1 MNEKQHTLHTDAVFQ
16 GRGLHTGEHVTI
28 RLKPAPENTGIIFQR
43 VDLPDSPRI
52 QVGPD
57 SVRTDHMSGRCSIIG
72 QGEVS
77 VQTIEHLMA
86 ALHGLGVD
94 NVAVEI
100 DGAEVPGL
108 DGSAK
113 EFADGLHKAGLLEQS
128 DARRYLILKRP
139 VTVSAGQA
147 LITMIPAEDF
157 RITYTLDYEHPALRS
172 QVFNFTLGKDDF
184 MTAVAPA
191 RTFCL
196 KEEAEALQKAGL
208 GKGADYANTLVMDA
222 SGPIENELRLAH
234 ECARHK
240 VLDLIGDLAFLGRP
254 LKGHVFAVRSGHY
267 LNARLVREIADQ
279 TGDHRFPVDG
289 PEGQVSQLPAVDI
302 AQIMAVIPHRYP
314 FLLVDRIVEME
325 HGKRAVGI
333 KNLTMNELFFQ
344 GHFPQAPI
352 MPGVLMIEA
361 MAQVGGV
368 LLRQTE
374 LHRDQLGLFMAVN
387 NTKFRRTAHPGDQ
400 LVMEI
405 EVLRDRA
412 RMASVHGVG
421 RVDGQVV
428 VETDMMFSF
437 MDAQK
442 VFG

>member
-1 MNEKQHTLHTDAVFQ
+1 MNGKQYTIQNEVKFQ
-16 GRGLHTGEHVTI
+16 GRGLHTGEDVTI
-28 RLKPAPENTGIIFQR
+28 CLKPAGENAGVVFQR
-43 VDLPDSPRI
+43 IDLPQSPRLR
-52 QVGPD
+52 VGPD

-72 QGEVS
+72 QGEAA

-94 NVAVEI
+94 NVVIEI
-100 DGAEVPGL
+100 NGAEVPGL
-108 DGSAK
+108 DGSAQ
-113 EFADGLHKAGLLEQS
+113 EFAQGILQAGLLQQQS
-128 DARRYLILKRP
+128 SRRYLSLKRP
-139 VTVSAGQA
+139 ITVSAGQA
-147 LITMIPAEDF
+147 SITMVPAEDF
-157 RITYTLDYEHPALRS
+157 RITYTLDYDHPALRS
-172 QVFNFTLGKDDF
+172 QVFNFTLGEDDF
-184 MTAVAPA
+184 MGEVAPA

-196 KEEAEALQKAGL
+196 KQEAEALQKAGL
-208 GKGADYANTLVMDA
+208 GKGADYKNTLVMDE
-222 SGPIENELRLAH
+222 SGPVENELRLAQ

-240 VLDLIGDLAFLGRP
+240 VLDLIGDLAFAGRP

-267 LNARLVREIADQ
+267 LNACLVKAIADQ
-279 TGDHRFPVDG
+279 VGDHRFPVDG
-289 PEGQVSQLPAVDI
+289 TAAPQQAVVDI
-302 AQIMAVIPHRYP
+302 SGIMDMIPHRYP
-314 FLLVDRIVEME
+314 FLLVDRIVEIE
-325 HGKRAVGI
+325 EGKRAVGI

-361 MAQVGGV
+361 MAQVGGI

-374 LHRDQLGLFMAVN
+374 LHQNQLGLFMAVN

-412 RMASVHGVG
+412 RMASVHGTG

-428 VETDMMFSF
+428 VEADMMFSF
-437 MDAQK
+437 MDAEK
-442 VFG
+442 IFG